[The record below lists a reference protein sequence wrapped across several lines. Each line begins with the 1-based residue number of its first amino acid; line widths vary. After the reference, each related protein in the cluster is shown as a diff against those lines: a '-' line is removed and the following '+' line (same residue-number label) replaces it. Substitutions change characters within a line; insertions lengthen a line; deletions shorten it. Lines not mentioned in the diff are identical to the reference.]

1 MVSEWQICQILSSET
16 YFGRF
21 CVVKIDIF
29 MFFTPYSL
37 VLCNITTLFLH
48 FGTLYICTNLYQC
61 VKQVSPHET
70 LTRGLNSHQS
80 PSIPINTYW
89 APLKPIKPGGNL
101 HPVQPIGSELKSW
114 RFSGSCTASSFWLK
128 FFPKVMVSLGKN
140 PWNWYPK
147 ELLRK
152 MIPMKSW
159 IRHSSFSL
167 FDGNKIVNTQDS
179 WQKHVIQTVNEWES
193 LEIRLYAERAE

>member
-1 MVSEWQICQILSSET
+1 
-16 YFGRF
+16 
-21 CVVKIDIF
+21 
-29 MFFTPYSL
+29 
-37 VLCNITTLFLH
+37 
-48 FGTLYICTNLYQC
+48 
-61 VKQVSPHET
+61 
-70 LTRGLNSHQS
+70 
-80 PSIPINTYW
+80 
-89 APLKPIKPGGNL
+89 
-101 HPVQPIGSELKSW
+101 
-114 RFSGSCTASSFWLK
+114 
-128 FFPKVMVSLGKN
+128 MVSLGKN